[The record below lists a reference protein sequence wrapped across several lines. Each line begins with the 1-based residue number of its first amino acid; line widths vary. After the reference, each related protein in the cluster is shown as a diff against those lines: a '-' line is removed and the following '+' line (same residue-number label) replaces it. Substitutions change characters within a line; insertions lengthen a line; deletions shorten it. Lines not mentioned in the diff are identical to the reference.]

1 MLDAQAIAELRA
13 EGDGLLDE
21 LIGMLL
27 EQLPEAL
34 KALSEAAARKDADAV
49 AFQAHR
55 LKGSVS
61 NFGAHAMCLLC
72 KSVEMAAKVGDL
84 AQTES
89 LLDSLKT
96 EGERLHRALQRERKT
111 APGASAA

>member
-1 MLDAQAIAELRA
+1 
-13 EGDGLLDE
+13 
-21 LIGMLL
+21 
-27 EQLPEAL
+27 L
-34 KALSEAAARKDADAV
+34 KALSEAAARQDTDAV

-55 LKGSVS
+55 LKGSVI
-61 NFGAHAMCLLC
+61 NFGAHAMSLLC
-72 KSVEMAAKVGDL
+72 QSVEMAAKAGDL

-96 EGERLHRALQRERKT
+96 EAERLRRALQRERRA